1 MAYNK
6 KLSNKKKSEKFII
19 TSVQAYLSDANDKIL
34 DQVNTVLNTMPFNR
48 FSIPLNAYRE
58 DVLPDEAGNKKCLTV
73 GFVKK
78 YDKEAGTFDVVIFD
92 TFKSVIETFD
102 EVGIE
107 INFGSFNGELTKINK
122 LILVNIP
129 AGDVEEDT
137 VDEENDAEPADDAE

>member
-6 KLSNKKKSEKFII
+6 KLSDKKKSEKFII
-19 TSVQAYLSDANDKIL
+19 TGVQAYLSSDANDKIL

-58 DVLPDEAGNKKCLTV
+58 SVLPDEVGNKKCLTV
-73 GFVKK
+73 GFIKK
-78 YDKEAGTFDVVIFD
+78 YDKETGTFNVVIFD
-92 TFKSVIETFD
+92 TFKSVIETFN

-122 LILVNIP
+122 LILVNVP
-129 AGDVEEDT
+129 ADDADAD
-137 VDEENDAEPADDAE
+137 DEENDAEPVDDAK